1 MTPLQLQPDLVQQ
14 AYDAV
19 LDAVCKGALGPG
31 ERITQEALAAQLGV
45 SRQPVVQAFARLK
58 REGFIADAGRKGVQV
73 TPLDARRLEQVYQVR
88 AELDALAADL
98 TARMPDDQRNIAA
111 REGRALVERGRAAV
125 TGNDLASLIAADM
138 AFHLW
143 LYRSSGNPLI
153 EPTLALHW
161 QHIRRFMGAVLSQSG
176 ARDAVWR
183 EHAAIL
189 KAVAAGDAP
198 LARALAQSHA
208 AEASRS
214 LIERLQPQA
223 RLLARQA

>member
-98 TARMPDDQRNIAA
+98 TARLPDAQRNAAA